1 MTTID
6 TTTGRSAAAPAGA
19 ASTARA
25 IDPITAAVI
34 GGGLRSI
41 AVEMGYR
48 LARMA
53 YSSIIRES
61 EDFGCAICDHERRQ
75 LCEATQSTPL
85 QSGPIGGYLAG
96 IDRRFAEVGDEW
108 RPGDVVAHNHP
119 YYGASHQPDVAFA
132 VPVFVGDELAGFSV
146 TTAHHLDLGALT
158 PGSCGIVN
166 ASDTFAEG
174 LLLGAVKVQD
184 AGRPVPSAWR
194 IIADNTRIPHLVI
207 GDMEAQVAA
216 AKLGASR
223 YADLIEQYGIDTVR
237 AAAEHQMDHSERML
251 RQQID
256 ALPDGRY
263 EAEGRLDGF
272 IDHPDPGYRD
282 LVVRV
287 AATIVGSDIHVD
299 LTGTSPQ
306 VDLPINMPLVG
317 TVDVAVHVTLRS
329 LLLDTARHDAV
340 STNAGLFRPVTIFAP
355 EGTLANPRF
364 PAPTIAR
371 FCAGNIVADTLMR
384 ALAPILPEA
393 VAAGVGNLKVTAFSG
408 VGEGGA
414 WVYMDIMEGS
424 YGGRYGKDGLDA
436 VDTLYANTRNNPI
449 EDIESHYP
457 LRVRRYELVESGAG
471 AGQWR
476 GGLGS
481 IREFEFLADGGFSLE
496 GDGNSVAPP
505 GLFGG
510 GAGAP
515 GAVLMNPGT
524 AAEQALPSKLPYRK
538 VMAGELL
545 RLVGPC
551 GGGYGDPDLRD
562 PEARKRDLQDGLT
575 IG

>member
-1 MTTID
+1 LTSTDI
-6 TTTGRSAAAPAGA
+6 TASGSAPPSAG
-19 ASTARA
+19 

-61 EDFGCAICDHERRQ
+61 EDFGCAICDHEGRQ

-96 IDRRFAEVGDEW
+96 IKRRFAEVGDEW
-108 RPGDVVAHNHP
+108 HPGDVVVHNHP

-132 VPVFVGDELAGFSV
+132 VPVFVDGELAGFSV

-158 PGSCGIVN
+158 PGTCGIVD
-166 ASDTFAEG
+166 AADTFAEG
-174 LLLGAVKVQD
+174 LLLNAIKVEER
-184 AGRPVPSAWR
+184 GRRVDSAWR
-194 IIADNTRIPHLVI
+194 MIADNTRIPQMVI

-216 AKLGASR
+216 AKLGGAR
-223 YADLIEQYGIDTVR
+223 YVELIEQYGLDTVR
-237 AAAEHQMDHSERML
+237 AASEHQMDHSERML
-251 RQQID
+251 RQQIE
-256 ALPDGRY
+256 ALPDGTY
-263 EAEGRLDGF
+263 EAEGTLDGYL
-272 IDHPDPGYRD
+272 DHPDPAYRN
-282 LVVRV
+282 LIVHV
-287 AATIVGSDIHVD
+287 AATVDGSDIRID

-306 VDLPINMPLVG
+306 VDLPVNMPLVG
-317 TVDVAVHVTLRS
+317 TVDIAVHVTLRS
-329 LLLDTARHDAV
+329 LLLDTAVHDAV
-340 STNAGLFRPVTIFAP
+340 STNAGLFRPVTITAP

-371 FCAGNIVADTLMR
+371 FCTGNIVADTLMR
-384 ALAPILPEA
+384 ALAPVLPA
-393 VAAGVGNLKVTAFSG
+393 SVAAGVGNLKVTAFSG
-408 VGEGGA
+408 AVGDAA

-424 YGGRYGKDGLDA
+424 YGGRHGRDGMDA

-457 LRVRRYELVESGAG
+457 LRVRRYELVTSGAG
-471 AGQWR
+471 RGQWR

-496 GDGNSVAPP
+496 GDGSSVPPP

-510 GAGAP
+510 GGGAP
-515 GAVLMNPGT
+515 GSVVMNPGT
-524 AAEQALPSKLPYRK
+524 PQEQELPSKIPYRK
-538 VMAGELL
+538 VSAGELL

-551 GGGYGDPDLRD
+551 GGGYGAPADRD
-562 PEARKRDLQDGLT
+562 PQASRRDAEDGLHVE
-575 IG
+575 